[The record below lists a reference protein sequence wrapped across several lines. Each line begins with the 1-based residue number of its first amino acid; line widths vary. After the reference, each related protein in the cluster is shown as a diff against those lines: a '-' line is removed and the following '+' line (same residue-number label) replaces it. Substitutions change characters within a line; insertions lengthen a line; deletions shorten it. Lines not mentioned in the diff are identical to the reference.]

1 MANAYLVVP
10 TVTTGHT
17 VTTGRTVT
25 TVTSWDAIPFDNQL
39 MIWRYAHEHMLA
51 DRLRDRVL
59 SFQFT
64 GFIEL
69 ADSMEL

>member
-1 MANAYLVVP
+1 
-10 TVTTGHT
+10 
-17 VTTGRTVT
+17 
-25 TVTSWDAIPFDNQL
+25 